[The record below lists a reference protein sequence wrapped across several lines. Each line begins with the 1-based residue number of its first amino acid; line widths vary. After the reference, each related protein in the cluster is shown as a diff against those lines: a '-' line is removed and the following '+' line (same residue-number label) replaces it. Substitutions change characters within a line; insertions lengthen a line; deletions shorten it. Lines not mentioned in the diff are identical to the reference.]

1 MDLFGLS
8 HVLNACVPNSPV
20 VTRIDR
26 LGGNLYGIVT
36 TIANLT
42 EREINVQVFD
52 PALDTSRPVDKVVV
66 NVIAILA
73 RAPRKAHPRERG
85 SRIGKH
91 STGATQ
97 ENTMSA
103 QLENA
108 RNLYLRGICDGN
120 IAEVHAN
127 YMGESYTQHSTGVR
141 DGKEGFQQFFE
152 DFFKRNPKRDIQIVR
167 ALEDGEFV
175 FLHMHQNLN
184 DGQAQWVTADIF
196 RANEQG
202 RIIEHWDVIDAY
214 PTDGAQSD
222 PIFGDFELD
231 LTAPAEDNKKTV
243 RLFLTEVMQN
253 GDYDRLNSYV
263 DEGLIQHNQSIGQG
277 SGAYLNY
284 LRDNNVHYDFV
295 FNVLSQGDYVVAYS
309 QADIAGEKYA
319 LFDIFRLKDGKIVEH
334 WDNKETVPPR
344 SELVNWGKF

>member
-1 MDLFGLS
+1 
-8 HVLNACVPNSPV
+8 
-20 VTRIDR
+20 
-26 LGGNLYGIVT
+26 
-36 TIANLT
+36 
-42 EREINVQVFD
+42 
-52 PALDTSRPVDKVVV
+52 
-66 NVIAILA
+66 
-73 RAPRKAHPRERG
+73 
-85 SRIGKH
+85 
-91 STGATQ
+91 
-97 ENTMSA
+97 MSA

-108 RNLYLRGICDGN
+108 RNLYLRGIRDGE

-152 DFFKRNPKRDIQIVR
+152 EFFKRNPKRDIQIVR

-175 FLHMHQNLN
+175 CLHVHQNLN

-196 RANEQG
+196 RADEQG

-214 PTDGAQSD
+214 PTDGTQPD

-253 GDYDRLNSYV
+253 GHYDRLNSYV

-334 WDNKETVPPR
+334 WDNKEIVPPR

>member
-1 MDLFGLS
+1 
-8 HVLNACVPNSPV
+8 
-20 VTRIDR
+20 
-26 LGGNLYGIVT
+26 
-36 TIANLT
+36 
-42 EREINVQVFD
+42 
-52 PALDTSRPVDKVVV
+52 
-66 NVIAILA
+66 
-73 RAPRKAHPRERG
+73 
-85 SRIGKH
+85 
-91 STGATQ
+91 
-97 ENTMSA
+97 MSA

-108 RNLYLRGICDGN
+108 RNLYLRGIRDGE

-152 DFFKRNPKRDIQIVR
+152 DFFKRNAKRDIQIVR

-175 FLHMHQNLN
+175 FLHVHQNLN

-196 RANEQG
+196 RADEQG

-214 PTDGAQSD
+214 PTDGTQPD

-231 LTAPAEDNKKTV
+231 RTAPAEDNKKTV

-263 DEGLIQHNQSIGQG
+263 DEGLIQHNQGIGHG

-334 WDNKETVPPR
+334 WDNKEVVPPR